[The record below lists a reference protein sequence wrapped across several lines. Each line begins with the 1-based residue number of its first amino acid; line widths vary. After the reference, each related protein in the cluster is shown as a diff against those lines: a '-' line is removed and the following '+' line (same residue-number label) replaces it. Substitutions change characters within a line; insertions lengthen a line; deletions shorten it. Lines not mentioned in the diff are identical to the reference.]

1 MSLFSLP
8 AARAPRLPE
17 RSRIAGLR
25 RRITDC
31 TSGVAL
37 VEFALTAPIILTM
50 GLLGAETAYFT
61 VTHLRISQVAM
72 QIADNA
78 SRIGETDM
86 LVARRVFERD
96 VNDVFLGGEKYGE
109 PFGLYQRGRV
119 ILSSLQRNAQGGQ
132 TIRWQRCRGAKTFNS
147 SYGVEGVGA
156 TGTTFPGMGEASNR
170 IQASQGT
177 AVMFVEIAYD
187 YKPLTPFSG
196 FGSRQIR
203 YTAAFN
209 IRDERDLTQLYNTNP
224 AGPVASCNVYSAGR
238 PT

>member
-1 MSLFSLP
+1 MSIVTFL
-8 AARAPRLPE
+8 AERAPKLTDLARMT
-17 RSRIAGLR
+17 GLR
-25 RRITDC
+25 RRLADC

-37 VEFALTAPIILTM
+37 VEFALTAPIVLTL

-72 QIADNA
+72 QVADNA

-96 VNDVFLGGEKYGE
+96 INDVFLGGEKYGE
-109 PFGLYQRGRV
+109 PFRLYQRGRV
-119 ILSSLQRNAQGGQ
+119 ILSSLQRNAEGGQ
-132 TIRWQRCRGAKTFNS
+132 TIRWQRCRGAKNFNS
-147 SYGVEGVGA
+147 SYGVEGAGA
-156 TGTTFPGMGEASNR
+156 TGTAFPGMGEANNR

-187 YKPLTPFSG
+187 YDPLTPFSG

-224 AGPVASCNVYSAGR
+224 AGPVARCNIYSAGR
-238 PT
+238 PA

>member
-1 MSLFSLP
+1 MSLATFL
-8 AARAPRLPE
+8 AARSLKLPRRGRLAE
-17 RSRIAGLR
+17 VR
-25 RRITDC
+25 RRLAGC

-37 VEFALTAPIILTM
+37 VEFALTAPILLAM
-50 GLLGAETAYFT
+50 GMLGAETAYFT

-78 SRIGETDM
+78 SRVGETDM
-86 LVARRVFERD
+86 LMARRVFERD

-109 PFGLYQRGRV
+109 PFGLYQHGRV

-132 TIRWQRCRGAKTFNS
+132 NIRWQRCRGAKEFTS
-147 SYGVEGVGA
+147 SYGLEGDGA
-156 TGTTFPGMGEASNR
+156 SGTAFPGMGEAQNR

-187 YKPLTPFSG
+187 YQALTPLSM
-196 FGSRQIR
+196 FGGRQIR

-224 AGPVASCNVYSAGR
+224 AGPVARCNVYSAGR

>member
-1 MSLFSLP
+1 MSLATFL
-8 AARAPRLPE
+8 AERAPKLPRR
-17 RSRIAGLR
+17 RSLAGLR
-25 RRITDC
+25 RRIADC

-37 VEFALTAPIILTM
+37 VEFALTAPIVLSM

-109 PFGLYQRGRV
+109 PFALYQRGRV

-132 TIRWQRCRGAKTFNS
+132 TIRWQRCRGAKVFNS
-147 SYGVEGVGA
+147 SYGVQGAGA
-156 TGTTFPGMGEASNR
+156 TGTTFPGMGEANNR

-187 YKPLTPFSG
+187 YEPLTPFTA
-196 FGSRQIR
+196 FGNRQIR

-224 AGPVASCNVYSAGR
+224 AGPVARCNVYSAGR